1 MRVGFVGTGN
11 MGLPMATNLLRKGHE
26 LVVHD
31 TRQEA
36 AQPLLDE
43 GAVWADSPRA
53 VAEAGVEV
61 VFLSLPT
68 PPIVEAVVRGEQ
80 GVLAG
85 CRAGMAIVD
94 LSTNSPAVVRALSEE
109 AAAAG
114 VAFLDAPISGGVRG
128 ARDATLAVMVGG
140 DKDTFDRCK
149 PAFDAIGTNVFHV
162 GAIGNGNVAKL
173 VNNQLAFIG
182 MMGTIEALVLG
193 AKAGIDPVV
202 LRDIVKAGSGN
213 SFAFDS
219 ASRAILR
226 DRLRPTFT
234 TTLAAKDIGLAQQL
248 AEEVGVDAPMGAE
261 ARRLI
266 EQYKANGFADEDV
279 IATVKAVEE
288 QAGFVVRGSWPKE
301 D

>member
-1 MRVGFVGTGN
+1 MRLGFVGTGN

-31 TRQEA
+31 TRAEA
-36 AQPLLDE
+36 AQPLVAE

-53 VAEAGVEV
+53 VAEAGVEAV
-61 VFLSLPT
+61 LLSLPT
-68 PPIVEAVVRGEQ
+68 PPIVEAVVRGDR

-85 CRAGMAIVD
+85 CTAGMAIVD
-94 LSTNSPAVVRALSEE
+94 LSTNSPAVVRALCEE
-109 AAAAG
+109 AGAKG
-114 VAFLDAPISGGVRG
+114 VGFLDAPISGGVRG

-140 DKDTFDRCK
+140 DAEVFERFR
-149 PAFDAIGTNVFHV
+149 PAFEAIGTNVFHV

-213 SFAFDS
+213 SFAFDNG
-219 ASRAILR
+219 SRAILR

-234 TTLAAKDIGLAQQL
+234 ITLAAKDIGLAQQL
-248 AEEVGVDAPMGAE
+248 ADEVGVDAPMGAE

-266 EQYKANGFADEDV
+266 EAYRTGGFADEDV
-279 IATVKAVEE
+279 LATVKAIEE
-288 QAGFVVRGSWPKE
+288 QAGHVVRGTWPAS
-301 D
+301 